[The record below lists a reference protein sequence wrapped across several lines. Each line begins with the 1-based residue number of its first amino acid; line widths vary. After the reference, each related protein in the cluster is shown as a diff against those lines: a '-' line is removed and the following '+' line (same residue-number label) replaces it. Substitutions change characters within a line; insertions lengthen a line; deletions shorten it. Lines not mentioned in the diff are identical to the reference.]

1 MPAKTTIA
9 TAEKRVI
16 KNEMRTLGRA
26 HKKMLADALKAHKA
40 ARRELLSAH
49 LKYGKTTT
57 RIDNSVKRESA
68 AIERRVSILEG
79 RL

>member
-1 MPAKTTIA
+1 MSSKTSIA

-16 KNEMRTLGRA
+16 KHEMRTLGRA
-26 HKKMLADALKAHKA
+26 HKKMLADALKADKA
-40 ARRELLSAH
+40 AKRELLSAQR
-49 LKYGKTTT
+49 KYRKTIT